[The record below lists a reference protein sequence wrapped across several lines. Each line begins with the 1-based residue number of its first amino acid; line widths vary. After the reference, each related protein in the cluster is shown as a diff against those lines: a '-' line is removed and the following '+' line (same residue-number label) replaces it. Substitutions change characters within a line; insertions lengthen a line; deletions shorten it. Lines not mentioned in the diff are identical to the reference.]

1 MNKEVANAIKGV
13 VKNWQ
18 AGERNYTFETRGV
31 KFCKPL
37 PETGEYVCVFCLRVD
52 GFYTDSSLKQPID
65 LNFTSQDFITMNLN
79 EENPENSKGDAN
91 RLSKF
96 LESFTN
102 DCYDKIRAEIDNHTN
117 PYTSDF
123 LYWK

>member
-1 MNKEVANAIKGV
+1 MNKEVANAIKDV
-13 VKNWQ
+13 VKSWQ
-18 AGERNYTFETRGV
+18 AGERNYTFETRGI

-37 PETGEYVCVFCLRVD
+37 PGTGEYVCAFCLRVE
-52 GFYTDSSLKQPID
+52 GFYTDSSLQQPID
-65 LNFTSQDFITMNLN
+65 LNFTSQNFITKNLN

-96 LESFTN
+96 LETFTK
-102 DCYDKIRAEIDNHTN
+102 DSYDKIKTEIESCPN